1 MSPHNDE
8 DSSRRLHILSA
19 NEVAS
24 LYCLPR
30 FTAEDQAR
38 FFSLSADERAVL
50 PQWHTFAS
58 RIFFILQLGYFKAV
72 QQFFVV
78 KLAEV
83 IQDVTWIQQ
92 NHFPDCKIP
101 TSTVA
106 KGTRLKHQAIILH
119 LRDYRLCDDLER
131 QQLASKVKQVVRI
144 SSKPIF
150 VLHELLHFLAN
161 QRIVAPGYT
170 VLQNIVSNALTDEQQ
185 RLGKIIQSHLAA
197 ADIDA
202 LKLLLAKPRGLHEIT
217 RLKKEPKDFGSQEM
231 KREIAR
237 GEQIAT
243 LHALAHRVLPQ
254 LDISSESIK
263 YYASLVGYYSVYQLR
278 RFDRQVAFIYLLCF
292 VYHRYQQ
299 MHDNL
304 INCLIYQVRQYNET
318 ARQVAK
324 ERVAAYRAEQSGNV
338 AKAGRV
344 LRLFTD
350 ETIPAETPF
359 GDVRAMAFRI
369 VERQEM
375 NQLADT
381 LVKQDSINEVAWQ
394 WEYFE
399 ERNAEFKRRLR
410 PILRTVAF
418 EALAGNVPLL
428 EAAHLLQSRFR
439 DGKSLRS
446 VPSGKLPVQ
455 FIPDHIRRYLYTTDK
470 KGRRRLSVDRYEF
483 LVYRMLRNALEAGD
497 VFCRNSVRYRSFED
511 DLLDDDRWQEKDKLI
526 AETGLTILQQPV
538 EDLLASLEQQ
548 FELLLVEVNQRIAA
562 GENKHIK
569 MKPGGRWTLPYT
581 RAAPAINHSFFAAH
595 PDIDVQTIL
604 HFVDQRTHFIQRLEY
619 VIHRAVKQPLDE
631 SLLIAALI
639 AWGTNMG
646 LGRMSNIS
654 DVAFSALSTTSDN
667 YIRLE
672 TLRAAN
678 DQVSNAAAEL
688 PIFRYYDIGDR
699 VHSSSDG
706 QKFETRIHTINAR
719 HSSKYFGLKKGVVA
733 YTLLANHLPINARVI
748 GSHEHESHY
757 VYDLLANNTTDVQPT
772 WHSTDTHG
780 TNQVNFALLHIF
792 GYQFAPRYKDL
803 FDKVRTS
810 LYGFKHPSQ
819 YDSTM
824 LLKPMHKA
832 NQRLIIDEWPNM
844 QRIFLSLALKTT
856 TQFIIVGKLS
866 SYARKNRTKRALWE
880 LDNIFRSL
888 YLLNYIDSLTLRQ
901 NVQQAMNRGES
912 YHQLRR
918 AVSYANFGTLRFK
931 TESEQQIWSEC
942 SRLITNCII
951 YYNATLLSRLLEI
964 KEAAGEAEQ
973 VTRLGRVSP
982 IAWQHINFHGRF
994 EFLGSPEPI
1003 DIESLVQEL
1012 AQKSVDI
1019 DEDLD

>member
-1 MSPHNDE
+1 MFPHDDE
-8 DSSRRLHILSA
+8 QSSKRLHILSA
-19 NEVAS
+19 NEIAA
-24 LYCLPR
+24 LYEPPR
-30 FTAEDQAR
+30 FTVEEQAQ
-38 FFSLSADERAVL
+38 FFSLSARERAL
-50 PQWHTFAS
+50 LQKCHTFAS
-58 RIFFILQLGYFKAV
+58 RMIFILQLGYFKAM
-72 QQFFVV
+72 QQFFVF

-83 IQDVTWIQQ
+83 IEDITWIRQ
-92 NHFPDCKIP
+92 NHFPDRELP

-106 KGTRLKHQAIILH
+106 KGTRLKHQAAILQ
-119 LRDYRLCDDLER
+119 LFDYRLCGDPER
-131 QQLASKVKQVVRI
+131 QQLASKAEQVARI
-144 SSKPIF
+144 SSKPVF
-150 VLHELLHFLAN
+150 VLHELFHLLAN

-170 VLQNIVSNALTDEQQ
+170 VLQDIVSNALADEQQ
-185 RLGKIIQSHLAA
+185 RLGRIIRNHLTAS
-197 ADIDA
+197 DIEA
-202 LKLLLAKPRGLHEIT
+202 LERLLTKPRGLHEIT
-217 RLKKEPKDFGSQEM
+217 RLKKEPKDFGSNEM

-243 LHALAHRVLPQ
+243 LHDLAHRVLPRME
-254 LDISSESIK
+254 ISSESIK
-263 YYASLVGYYSVYQLR
+263 YYASLVGYYSVYRLR
-278 RFDRQVAFIYLLCF
+278 RFDRQVTFIYLLCF

-324 ERVAAYRAEQSGNV
+324 ERVAAYRAEQAGNF

-359 GDVRAMAFRI
+359 GDVQAMAFKI
-369 VERQEM
+369 VKRQEM
-375 NQLADT
+375 SRLADT
-381 LVKQDSINEVAWQ
+381 LVKQDAINEAAWQ
-394 WEYFE
+394 WEYLE
-399 ERNAEFKRRLR
+399 DRNIEFKRRLR
-410 PILRTVAF
+410 PILRTLKF

-428 EAAHLLQSRFR
+428 EAAHLLQTLFH

-446 VPSGKLPVQ
+446 VPSKILPTQ
-455 FIPDHIRRYLYTTDK
+455 FIPDHVRRYLFTIDK
-470 KGRRRLSVDRYEF
+470 KGHRRLSVDRYEF
-483 LVYRMLRNALEAGD
+483 LVYRMLSNALEAGD

-511 DLLDDDRWQEKDKLI
+511 DLLDDDRWQEKEKLI

-538 EDLLASLEQQ
+538 EDLLASLEEQLE
-548 FELLLVEVNQRIAA
+548 FLIVAVNQRIAT
-562 GENKHIK
+562 GENKYVK
-569 MKPGGRWTLPYT
+569 MKPGGRWSLPYT
-581 RAAPAINHSFFAAH
+581 RAAPAINHSFFSAH
-595 PDIDVQTIL
+595 PDIDAQAIL
-604 HFVDQRTHFIQRLEY
+604 HFVDQRTHFLQRFEH
-619 VIHRAVKQPLDE
+619 VIHRAVKKPPDE
-631 SLLIAALI
+631 SLLVAALI

-654 DVAFSALSTTSDN
+654 DVNFSALSTTSDN

-678 DQVSNAAAEL
+678 DLVSNATAEL
-688 PIFRYYDIGDR
+688 PIFRYYDIGDL

-733 YTLLANHLPINARVI
+733 YTLVANHLPINARVI
-748 GSHEHESHY
+748 GAHEHESHY

-772 WHSTDTHG
+772 RHSTDTHG

-792 GYQFAPRYKDL
+792 GYQFAPRYTDM

-810 LYGFKHPSQ
+810 LYGFKHPRQ
-819 YDSTM
+819 YDPTM
-824 LLKPMHKA
+824 LLKPIRKA

-880 LDNIFRSL
+880 LDNIFRSI
-888 YLLNYIDSLTLRQ
+888 YLLTYIDSLTLRQ

-918 AVSYANFGTLRFK
+918 AVSYANYGTLRFK
-931 TESEQQIWSEC
+931 TENEQQIWSEC

-964 KEAAGEAEQ
+964 KEAAGEVEQ
-973 VTRLGRVSP
+973 VRQLGRVSP

-994 EFLGSPEPI
+994 EFLGPPTPI

-1012 AQKSVDI
+1012 AQRSVNI
-1019 DEDLD
+1019 NEELN